1 MKKIFLWIL
10 GIFILL
16 FGLLSFIH
24 FTVEPQKINK
34 IINNFTQIKY
44 DEDPKNILEKEAK
57 KQIGKVL
64 TYDFSQG
71 YYKGGRPKDLTTG
84 VCTDVV
90 GDALK
95 NLNYDLKNKVF
106 NDIKRNPKLYQDT
119 PDININFRRAKNLNV
134 YFKRFEKT
142 LTISLEKKD
151 LKEWKGGDL
160 VIWKDHIAVVSSVKR
175 GDGLP
180 YVISNHGR
188 GVQLADILEDW
199 PTELTGHYRVK
210 RSKN

>member
-1 MKKIFLWIL
+1 MKKMFLWIL

-24 FTVEPQKINK
+24 LTVEPQKINK
-34 IINNFTQIKY
+34 IINDFIQIKY
-44 DEDPKNILEKEAK
+44 REDPKNILEKEAK

-71 YYKGGRPKDLTTG
+71 YYKGGRPDDLTTG

-95 NLNYDLKNKVF
+95 NLNYNLKSKVF
-106 NDIKRNPKLYQDT
+106 NDIKKNQKMYQDT

-134 YFKRFEKT
+134 YFKRFEET
-142 LTISLEKKD
+142 LTTSLEKKD

-175 GDGLP
+175 DDGLP

-188 GVQLADILEDW
+188 GVQLADILENW
-199 PTELTGHYRVK
+199 PTELVGHYRIK
-210 RSKN
+210 RFKE

>member
-10 GIFILL
+10 GIFIFL
-16 FGLLSFIH
+16 FGLLTFIH
-24 FTVEPQKINK
+24 FAVEPQKINK
-34 IINNFTQIKY
+34 VINYFTQIKY
-44 DEDPKNILEKEAK
+44 NEEPKNLLEKEAK

-95 NLNYDLKNKVF
+95 ELSYDLKLKVF
-106 NDIKRNPKLYQDT
+106 NDIKKHSKLYPDT

-142 LTISLEKKD
+142 LTTSLGKKD
-151 LKEWKGGDL
+151 LKEWRGGDL
-160 VIWKDHIAVVSSVKR
+160 VIWKDHIAVVSSIKR
-175 GDGLP
+175 DDGLP

-188 GVQLADILEDW
+188 GVQLADILKVW
-199 PTELTGHYRVK
+199 PTELVGHYRIK
-210 RSKN
+210 KFEN